1 MHGSSPA
8 AWTAVTLCLIGFTVG
23 GIALVIG
30 PSWSM
35 FTVGVVLTLL
45 SGVVAKV
52 MSAAGYG
59 SKATH

>member
-1 MHGSSPA
+1 
-8 AWTAVTLCLIGFTVG
+8 
-23 GIALVIG
+23 
-30 PSWSM
+30 M

-45 SGVVAKV
+45 SGVAAKV

>member
-1 MHGSSPA
+1 
-8 AWTAVTLCLIGFTVG
+8 
-23 GIALVIG
+23 
-30 PSWSM
+30 
-35 FTVGVVLTLL
+35 VVLTLL